1 MALTIPKVDKK
12 IIQAI
17 SFDIYKTREDID
29 ITFEKI
35 NHYGLQ
41 YLLCMDNNGIIS
53 NILIN
58 AIERNDS
65 QTIELIR
72 NQSNLMKRDILKLI
86 KYYKDNPKILLNL
99 IDRVVPL
106 ITGEDLSWIISNNLT
121 QILEKCIGKFLVMDN
136 KDFKIIPDIESDIR
150 LEVKTLNQ
158 ELCES
163 IKSSIVK
170 KIDNP
175 KIFTKI
181 KSDPKQYNII
191 IDGGNVIHSLNGRVS
206 GASYIILEKIIE
218 QCKSKFGN
226 VLLVIHKLH
235 WKKHPKIVDIV
246 TKSGIDYY
254 ISPPNYYDDLF
265 IMWYYVCN
273 PNSYIVS
280 NDKFSD
286 HFYYLNQ
293 DPQFKYIS
301 TERVLNYS
309 IKKSIEIANPKT
321 VSLCIQKIEDTIW
334 IPCEG
339 GWVKI

>member
-1 MALTIPKVDKK
+1 
-12 IIQAI
+12 
-17 SFDIYKTREDID
+17 
-29 ITFEKI
+29 
-35 NHYGLQ
+35 
-41 YLLCMDNNGIIS
+41 MDNNGIIS

-65 QTIELIR
+65 QTIELIS
-72 NQSNLMKRDILKLI
+72 NQSNLMKRDLLKLI

-99 IDRVVPL
+99 IDRVQPL
-106 ITGEDLSWIISNNLT
+106 ISGEDLSWIISNNLT
-121 QILEKCIGKFLVMDN
+121 QILEKCVGKFLVMDS

-150 LEVKTLNQ
+150 LEVKTLEQ

-163 IKSSIVK
+163 IKSSIIK
-170 KIDNP
+170 EIDNP

-181 KSDPKQYNII
+181 KAETKQYNII
-191 IDGGNVIHSLNGRVS
+191 IDGGNVIHSLNGRIS
-206 GASYIILEKIIE
+206 ESSYTILEKIIE
-218 QCKSKFGN
+218 HCKSKFKN

-235 WKKHPKIVDIV
+235 WNKHPKIVDII

-273 PNSYIVS
+273 PNSYILS

-286 HFYYLNQ
+286 HFYYLNK

-301 TERVLNYS
+301 TERVLNYN
-309 IKKSIEIANPKT
+309 IKKNIEITIPKT
-321 VSLCIQKIEDTIW
+321 VSLCIQKIEDNIW